1 MKLPTSFKKMP
12 VVWLSLANQI
22 IIIGIY
28 DYHSYIIDRGGMLIY
43 ANFCIVSFANGL
55 ITIQTSTTDPG
66 FFEEWVFQ
74 NTNSTH
80 LRICIQFKGGCG
92 RISPLLDMLY
102 CVLRNHT
109 KKFSVKLEPVT
120 RLNITG
126 NCRDLQFFLKSNLH
140 NLI

>member
-1 MKLPTSFKKMP
+1 MKLPTSFKQMP

-28 DYHSYIIDRGGMLIY
+28 DYHSCKIDRGGMLIY

-55 ITIQTSTTDPG
+55 ITIQTSTADPG

-74 NTNSTH
+74 NTTSTH
-80 LRICIQFKGGCG
+80 LRIYIHFKRGCD
-92 RISPLLDMLY
+92 RISPLLYMLY
-102 CVLRNHT
+102 GVLRNHT